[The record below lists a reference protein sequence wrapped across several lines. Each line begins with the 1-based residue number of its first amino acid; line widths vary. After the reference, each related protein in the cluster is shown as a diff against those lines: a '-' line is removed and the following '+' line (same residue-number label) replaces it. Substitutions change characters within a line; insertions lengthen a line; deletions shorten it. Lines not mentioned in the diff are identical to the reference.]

1 MKWMLIAVLVVWVP
15 VRTPP
20 PEQQAA
26 PQAPAPATA
35 PTETPSQFYLRY
47 RSAVLK
53 ATDLDQVLAFW
64 RTEMVNEFKQAPP
77 DQRADLDGIKRIY
90 GMLSDVKVV
99 TELVGTVG
107 GATVTLE
114 GTTPDQ
120 KKMAGTAYLV
130 KENGAWKLF
139 GQESWR

>member
-1 MKWMLIAVLVVWVP
+1 MNWMLIAVLAVWVP
-15 VRTPP
+15 PGIPP
-20 PEQQAA
+20 SARQTTS
-26 PQAPAPATA
+26 QAPVPATA

-53 ATDLDQVLAFW
+53 ATDLNEVLAFW

-90 GMLSDVKVV
+90 GMLSDVNVV
-99 TELVGTVG
+99 NEVVGPAG

-120 KKMAGTAYLV
+120 KKMTGTAYLV

-139 GQESWR
+139 GPEAWR